1 MQIGDEYYVLNKEEV
16 LNETVYRL
24 KKHYQARLIY
34 LLKDYKDLQDKARN
48 LKFSDKQFISIIDD
62 LNKRHPEIQST
73 TYARKEKIIFENNL
87 SAGYSIIN
95 STNTTIGNGFTLG
108 YEFGII
114 QSAFSE
120 KLSSNIGVFWNYY
133 KMKKDI
139 EYNDLYNLNKEIDG
153 YNFFR
158 IPIGLMYRFNNS
170 KISPYL
176 KGGISL
182 YIYENYFHER
192 VWEFFINAKAGVRIL
207 KKIDVSIEKDFSPNP
222 SILPINFMHFNI
234 GYVF

>member
-1 MQIGDEYYVLNKEEV
+1 
-16 LNETVYRL
+16 
-24 KKHYQARLIY
+24 
-34 LLKDYKDLQDKARN
+34 
-48 LKFSDKQFISIIDD
+48 
-62 LNKRHPEIQST
+62 
-73 TYARKEKIIFENNL
+73 
-87 SAGYSIIN
+87 
-95 STNTTIGNGFTLG
+95 
-108 YEFGII
+108 
-114 QSAFSE
+114 
-120 KLSSNIGVFWNYY
+120 
-133 KMKKDI
+133 MKKDI

-192 VWEFFINAKAGVRIL
+192 VWEFFINAKEGVRIL